1 MKKFVL
7 PEGVYA
13 ITDSE
18 LSKGYDFKEYCEEL
32 LKGGAKIIQYREKS
46 RDMKKLLNEARILRE
61 LTLKYRA
68 IFIVNDHLDIA
79 ILSDADGIH
88 VGQDDLPIHEIKRVL
103 GDDKIIG
110 ISTHNLEE
118 AKLAESNGADYIG
131 VGPIFETSTKKDA
144 GNALTL
150 KLLEEINE
158 NISIGY
164 TAIGGIKESNL
175 EEVLCTGAHSVCL
188 ISELILSEN
197 IYETTKR
204 IHNKILNYKKE

>member
-1 MKKFVL
+1 
-7 PEGVYA
+7 
-13 ITDSE
+13 
-18 LSKGYDFKEYCEEL
+18 
-32 LKGGAKIIQYREKS
+32 
-46 RDMKKLLNEARILRE
+46 
-61 LTLKYRA
+61 
-68 IFIVNDHLDIA
+68 
-79 ILSDADGIH
+79 
-88 VGQDDLPIHEIKRVL
+88 
-103 GDDKIIG
+103 
-110 ISTHNLEE
+110 
-118 AKLAESNGADYIG
+118 
-131 VGPIFETSTKKDA
+131 IFETSTKKDA